1 MHHIEDLLKKF
12 NINLS
17 KEAHVDNMKADSIE
31 SEPNPRPRV
40 RVSFSETSTLNV
52 YENYRDD
59 LHRSN
64 IAYSIQDRDLFNTEA
79 TQEAD
84 RIKVLIITAPQESR
98 AESIKY
104 LLKNNIV
111 AKEELVG
118 IEHLALDNSNRS
130 EIRKRHSMAVLKKQQ
145 EQQQQQQQNQQYP
158 SLRDPTMALGNF
170 ARKNSLESRNR
181 ARARAALC
189 CEPRRSD
196 TKESAAG
203 NYQSGEYSSSSY
215 GEEITTDQEGE

>member
-1 MHHIEDLLKKF
+1 MHHIEDLFKNF

-17 KEAHVDNMKADSIE
+17 TEAHVDNMKVESIE
-31 SEPNPRPRV
+31 SSEPNPRP

-52 YENYRDD
+52 YANNRDD
-59 LHRSN
+59 LHRRS
-64 IAYSIQDRDLFNTEA
+64 IAYSTQDRDLLNTEA
-79 TQEAD
+79 QQEAD

-98 AESIKY
+98 AASIKY
-104 LLKNNIV
+104 LLKNNIL
-111 AKEELVG
+111 AREELVG

-145 EQQQQQQQNQQYP
+145 EQQQQQQQKPYLPLQ
-158 SLRDPTMALGNF
+158 DPAMALGKF

-196 TKESAAG
+196 AKSAAG
-203 NYQSGEYSSSSY
+203 C
-215 GEEITTDQEGE
+215 

>member
-52 YENYRDD
+52 YANYKDD

-64 IAYSIQDRDLFNTEA
+64 IAYSLQDRDLFNTEA
-79 TQEAD
+79 QQEAD

-118 IEHLALDNSNRS
+118 IEHLVLDNSSRS

-145 EQQQQQQQNQQYP
+145 EQQQKQQQHP
-158 SLRDPTMALGNF
+158 SLRDPANALGKF
-170 ARKNSLESRNR
+170 ARKNSRESRNR
-181 ARARAALC
+181 ATARAKLC
-189 CEPRRSD
+189 CEPDAQMQRLQRGLICVSRD
-196 TKESAAG
+196 RLR
-203 NYQSGEYSSSSY
+203 GEYDN
-215 GEEITTDQEGE
+215 I

>member
-1 MHHIEDLLKKF
+1 MHNAIIYRSKMHHIEDLFKNF
-12 NINLS
+12 IINLS
-17 KEAHVDNMKADSIE
+17 TEAHVDNMKVESIE
-31 SEPNPRPRV
+31 SSEPNPRP

-64 IAYSIQDRDLFNTEA
+64 IAYSLQDRDLFNTEA
-79 TQEAD
+79 QQEAD

-98 AESIKY
+98 AASIKY

-118 IEHLALDNSNRS
+118 IEHLALDNSSRS

-145 EQQQQQQQNQQYP
+145 EQQQKQQQKQQYP
-158 SLRDPTMALGNF
+158 SLRDPAMALGKF

-189 CEPRRSD
+189 CEPRPSD
-196 TKESAAG
+196 VKAAAG
-203 NYQSGEYSSSSY
+203 C
-215 GEEITTDQEGE
+215 

>member
-17 KEAHVDNMKADSIE
+17 KEAHVDNMKVEFIE
-31 SEPNPRPRV
+31 SSEHNPRPQ
-40 RVSFSETSTLNV
+40 VSFSETSTLNV

-59 LHRSN
+59 LYRSN
-64 IAYSIQDRDLFNTEA
+64 IAYSLQDRDLFNTEA
-79 TQEAD
+79 QQEAD

-111 AKEELVG
+111 EEEELVG
-118 IEHLALDNSNRS
+118 IEHLALDNSSRS
-130 EIRKRHSMAVLKKQQ
+130 EIRRRHSMAVLKKQQ
-145 EQQQQQQQNQQYP
+145 EQQQQQQQYLHLQ
-158 SLRDPTMALGNF
+158 DPAIALGKF
-170 ARKNSLESRNR
+170 ARKNSLESRNH

-196 TKESAAG
+196 AKAATG
-203 NYQSGEYSSSSY
+203 S
-215 GEEITTDQEGE
+215 

>member
-1 MHHIEDLLKKF
+1 MHHIENLLKKF

-17 KEAHVDNMKADSIE
+17 KEAHVDNMKVESIE
-31 SEPNPRPRV
+31 SSEPNLRPR

-59 LHRSN
+59 LHRSS
-64 IAYSIQDRDLFNTEA
+64 IAYSLQDRDFFNTEA
-79 TQEAD
+79 QQEAD

-98 AESIKY
+98 AASIKY
-104 LLKNNIV
+104 LLENNIV
-111 AKEELVG
+111 SREKLVG
-118 IEHLALDNSNRS
+118 IEHLALDNSSRS

-145 EQQQQQQQNQQYP
+145 EQQQQQQKKKYP
-158 SLRDPTMALGNF
+158 SLRDPAMSLGKF

-189 CEPRRSD
+189 CEPQRTD
-196 TKESAAG
+196 VKAAAG
-203 NYQSGEYSSSSY
+203 
-215 GEEITTDQEGE
+215 D